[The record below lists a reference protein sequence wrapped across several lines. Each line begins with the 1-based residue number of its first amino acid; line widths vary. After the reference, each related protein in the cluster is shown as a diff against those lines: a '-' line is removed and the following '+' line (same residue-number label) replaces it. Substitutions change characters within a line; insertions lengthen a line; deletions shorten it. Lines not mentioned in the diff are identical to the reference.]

1 MEIEVIGNLRIKCTL
16 TKEYLESRW
25 ISLKDLA
32 YGNYAATELFRD
44 IIEETKARFG
54 IDFQAKENHPV
65 MIEAVPMGGD
75 SLVVF
80 ISKAEDVDELDTRF
94 SRFLPKPLSG
104 GITPDEDGDDD
115 FFDDEEDEDALAGFR
130 PFSKP
135 DRPVVKKTAPTY
147 GKSFFDLLEQE
158 KENIRNRGCILTVSF
173 DRLSDLIEL
182 ASSSLKYEGE
192 TSVYKNKA
200 DGKYLLVISATG
212 DDFSKVMNFAEQAT
226 EFGTTRLVP
235 KADAGFLDNG
245 YDVIIATKALQKLS
259 V

>member
-65 MIEAVPMGGD
+65 MIEAVPMGED

-94 SRFLPKPLSG
+94 SRFLPKPMSG
-104 GITPDEDGDDD
+104 GITPDEGEDDD
-115 FFDDEEDEDALAGFR
+115 FFDDEEDEDALSGF
-130 PFSKP
+130 KP
-135 DRPVVKKTAPTY
+135 DKPVVRKTAPSY

-158 KENIRNRGCILTVSF
+158 KENIRARGCILTVSF

-182 ASSSLKYEGE
+182 ASSSLKYAGE
-192 TSVYKNKA
+192 TSVYKNKET
-200 DGKYLLVISATG
+200 GKYLLVISASG
-212 DDFSKVMNFAEQAT
+212 EDYAKVMNFAEQAT
-226 EFGTTRLVP
+226 EFGTTRLIP
-235 KADAGFLDNG
+235 KADAGFLDSG
-245 YDVIIATKALQKLS
+245 YDVIIATEALQKLS

>member
-1 MEIEVIGNLRIKCTL
+1 MEIEVVGNLRIKCTL

-54 IDFQAKENHPV
+54 IDFQAKDNHP
-65 MIEAVPMGGD
+65 MGED
-75 SLVVF
+75 SLVVY

-94 SRFLPKPLSG
+94 SRFLPKPMSG
-104 GITPDEDGDDD
+104 GITPYDDGDDD
-115 FFDDEEDEDALAGFR
+115 FFDDDEDEDALSGFV

-135 DRPVVKKTAPTY
+135 DKPVVRKTAPSY

-158 KENIRNRGCILTVSF
+158 KENIKSRGCILTVSF

-192 TSVYKNKA
+192 TSVYKNRA
-200 DGKYLLVISATG
+200 DGKYLLVISANG
-212 DDFSKVMNFAEQAT
+212 EDFARVMNFAEQAT
-226 EFGTTRLVP
+226 EFGTTRLIP

>member
-1 MEIEVIGNLRIKCTL
+1 MEIEVVGNLRIKCTL

-65 MIEAVPMGGD
+65 MIEAVPMGED

-115 FFDDEEDEDALAGFR
+115 FFDDEEDEDALSGFR

-135 DRPVVKKTAPTY
+135 DKPVVRKTDKSY

-192 TSVYKNKA
+192 TSVYKNRA

-212 DDFSKVMNFAEQAT
+212 DDFAKVMNFAEQAT
-226 EFGTTRLVP
+226 EFGATRLIP